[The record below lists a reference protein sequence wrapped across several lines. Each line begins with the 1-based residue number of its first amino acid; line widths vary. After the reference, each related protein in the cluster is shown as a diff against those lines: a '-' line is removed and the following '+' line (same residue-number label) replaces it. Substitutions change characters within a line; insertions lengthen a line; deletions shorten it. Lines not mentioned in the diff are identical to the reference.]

1 MINQTNDRNHTI
13 IRLAQ
18 IGDSQQIAQLCE
30 QLGYPTSGAAIE
42 QRFVQIQQNKS
53 HAVYLAE
60 RSDQQVVGWVH
71 IYVCPILMTD
81 LQAVIGGLI
90 VDGRVRGCGIGRR
103 LVQYAEAWAVT
114 QGCTSVLVRSNI
126 VRKNAHSF
134 YEKIGYSN
142 IKTSQVFHKAI

>member
-1 MINQTNDRNHTI
+1 M
-13 IRLAQ
+13 
-18 IGDSQQIAQLCE
+18 
-30 QLGYPTSGAAIE
+30 
-42 QRFVQIQQNKS
+42 
-53 HAVYLAE
+53 
-60 RSDQQVVGWVH
+60 H
-71 IYVCPILMTD
+71 IYVCPTLMTD

-90 VDGRVRGCGIGRR
+90 VDGRNRGSGIGRR